1 MKFNQREK
9 KNKMRL
15 IKNFKK
21 KNDMKEL
28 NKKDNVEMFSTKIR
42 GGKAFAVEHKIRELK
57 KRISKLLLI
66 KSKKEN

>member
-1 MKFNQREK
+1 
-9 KNKMRL
+9 
-15 IKNFKK
+15 
-21 KNDMKEL
+21 MKEL